1 MSQLGQS
8 LHFDAGAMSA
18 FIPKAAKMARR
29 GERRFVLMA
38 AIRQSERHASGPDL
52 TTDDFPH
59 NQGHL
64 IFKLLTFVIGM
75 LPQGVTVA
83 AIQPKVIDYRRRT
96 ENYTKKKETHF
107 VRALP

>member
-1 MSQLGQS
+1 
-8 LHFDAGAMSA
+8 
-18 FIPKAAKMARR
+18 MARR
-29 GERRFVLMA
+29 GERRFVPMV
-38 AIRQSERHASGPDL
+38 AIRQNERHASGPDL

-64 IFKLLTFVIGM
+64 ISKLLTVVIGL
-75 LPQGVTVA
+75 LPQGMTIA

>member
-1 MSQLGQS
+1 MLARCLLLFQKRRKWRAEAD
-8 LHFDAGAMSA
+8 DALCQWR
-18 FIPKAAKMARR
+18 P
-29 GERRFVLMA
+29 FV
-38 AIRQSERHASGPDL
+38 RTNGPDL

-64 IFKLLTFVIGM
+64 IFKLLTFVIDM

-83 AIQPKVIDYRRRT
+83 TIQPKVIDYRRRT

>member
-29 GERRFVLMA
+29 GGRRFVPMA
-38 AIRQSERHASGPDL
+38 AIRQNERSRL

-83 AIQPKVIDYRRRT
+83 TIQPKVIDYRRRT
-96 ENYTKKKETHF
+96 KNYTKKKETHF